1 MQLMDVGG
9 RAHQERER
17 EREREGVS
25 SCLTWLDEQ
34 WQLATQVVAAASTVA
49 GVTFAGLLAA

>member
-1 MQLMDVGG
+1 MDVGG